1 MRDFFGILH
10 LLSLVIFL
18 PFMASEGS
26 EAFNALQPITTGND
40 LASTDTA
47 GSPWQPP
54 QKNKKR
60 VMWVLI
66 FLFLLLIGGGAFWF
80 FRYGQPIEQPAE
92 EAVPTEASKPAAIP
106 VTAAPAE
113 TDPAPLYGDANYW
126 SEHYRVG
133 DIAIGGEAEF
143 FLSDDD
149 PSPLEITDVRGDAFT
164 EKNKQ
169 EVRLVLTWRTNKLAK
184 ADVEYSKGVGQTP
197 KVSSEDEYS
206 LNHSLIISGLDQAS
220 TYVYTIKSKDR
231 FGNEEASDPH
241 AVYTGSRTVSLF
253 DLIADAVGDVFGW
266 AVKKK

>member
-1 MRDFFGILH
+1 M
-10 LLSLVIFL
+10 VIFL

-26 EAFNALQPITTGND
+26 GGFSALQPITTGND
-40 LASTDTA
+40 LAPTDAA

-60 VMWVLI
+60 VIWVLI
-66 FLFLLLIGGGAFWF
+66 FLLLLLIGGGVFWYLTAG
-80 FRYGQPIEQPAE
+80 RPIEQPIE
-92 EAVPTEASKPAAIP
+92 ESVPTEISKPASIP
-106 VTAAPAE
+106 VTTAPAE
-113 TDPAPLYGDANYW
+113 IEPVPLYGDANYW
-126 SEHYRVG
+126 SENYRVG

-164 EKNKQ
+164 G
-169 EVRLVLTWRTNKLAK
+169 TNKLAK

-197 KVSSEDEYS
+197 KISSEDDYS

-220 TYVYTIKSKDR
+220 TYVYTIKSQDR
-231 FGNEEASDPH
+231 FGNEQASDPH

>member
-1 MRDFFGILH
+1 M
-10 LLSLVIFL
+10 VIFL

-26 EAFNALQPITTGND
+26 GGFSALQPITTGND
-40 LASTDTA
+40 LAPTDVA
-47 GSPWQPP
+47 SSPWQPP

-60 VMWVLI
+60 VIWVLI
-66 FLFLLLIGGGAFWF
+66 FLLLPLIGGGVFWYLTSG
-80 FRYGQPIEQPAE
+80 RSIEQPIEE
-92 EAVPTEASKPAAIP
+92 SVPTEVSKPASIP
-106 VTAAPAE
+106 VTTAPTE
-113 TDPAPLYGDANYW
+113 TEPVPLYGDANYW
-126 SEHYRVG
+126 SENYRVG

-197 KVSSEDEYS
+197 KISSEDDYS

-220 TYVYTIKSKDR
+220 TYVYTIKSRDR
-231 FGNEEASDPH
+231 FGNERASDPH